1 MNEYKSRKGVRS
13 KIVSMR
19 AMIGKSSEIER
30 GSAIVGNCDSPYL
43 QSTSSAA
50 REMSATVPE
59 VDADRVVLEFS
70 VYSIIA
76 RIKS

>member
-1 MNEYKSRKGVRS
+1 MNEYNSRKGVRS

-19 AMIGKSSEIER
+19 EMIGKSSKIER
-30 GSAIVGNCDSPYL
+30 GSAILGNWDSPYL

-50 REMSATVPE
+50 RETSATVPE